1 MSALQQQIIAQ
12 VTHCIQHANSRL
24 QKHFSVPKVTFTQRG
39 KIAGS
44 ARLQSWEVRFNPVLL
59 QENPVVTPI
68 DLLMVKFTF
77 YKRSNNLIVHLFAF
91 RKTNGF
97 SY

>member
-1 MSALQQQIIAQ
+1 MRYSLQTVYKQQDLGNEPS
-12 VTHCIQHANSRL
+12 IQTL
-24 QKHFSVPKVTFTQRG
+24 
-39 KIAGS
+39 
-44 ARLQSWEVRFNPVLL
+44 
-59 QENPVVTPI
+59 VVTPI

>member
-1 MSALQQQIIAQ
+1 MVFL
-12 VTHCIQHANSRL
+12 TNLFSRDRNV
-24 QKHFSVPKVTFTQRG
+24 KF
-39 KIAGS
+39 
-44 ARLQSWEVRFNPVLL
+44 VLSIRCVYR
-59 QENPVVTPI
+59 VVTPI

>member
-1 MSALQQQIIAQ
+1 MTYWPFAAGIFIGLLALLG
-12 VTHCIQHANSRL
+12 VML
-24 QKHFSVPKVTFTQRG
+24 
-39 KIAGS
+39 
-44 ARLQSWEVRFNPVLL
+44 RFNLL
-59 QENPVVTPI
+59 GVIKCYGYGMLISAFLNGFESTPTMIFGVVTPI